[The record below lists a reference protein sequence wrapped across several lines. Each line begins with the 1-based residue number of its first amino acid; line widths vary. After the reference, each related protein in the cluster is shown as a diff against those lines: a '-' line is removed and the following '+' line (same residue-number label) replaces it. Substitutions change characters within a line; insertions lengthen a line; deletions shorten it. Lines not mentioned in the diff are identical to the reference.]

1 MTSSTTVRLYEERPL
16 AADDDGR
23 FRARVVE
30 VAPRDGGARVTL
42 DRTLFYPT
50 GGGQPCDLGA
60 LGRGKVV
67 DVLEEGERIV
77 HDVDGPAPAVGEEV
91 DGAIDVARRR
101 DHMAHHSGQHLLS
114 GVLARRHGI
123 PTVSFHLGREA
134 ATIDVARSSLE
145 PWRMAQVEAEVNAEI
160 RASAPV
166 STRVL
171 RDAEARAAAPGLRKA
186 PIAEALAS
194 PRGLRVVQLGRDPE
208 PLDRDACCGTHVA
221 STGEIGLLV
230 LLGAEKGKKGETRV
244 TFVCGARA
252 VAAVRARLDAL
263 ERASRA
269 TAAGFSELPARVEG
283 LIEDAKSMKKALSAA
298 RGELLRRDGEALAQA
313 AVRAATGAVLTH
325 RLEGGDA
332 GDARTLARAIVDA
345 APRLRCAVVQVVGT
359 DAALVTACGPE
370 AAGDAAKALQA
381 ALAGKGRGGGN
392 AAMAQGAVPDPKQ
405 ADALLAAA
413 AQALA

>member
-1 MTSSTTVRLYEERPL
+1 MSSQTLTPTVRLYEERPL

-67 DVLEEGERIV
+67 DVVEEGERIV
-77 HDVDGPAPAVGEEV
+77 HDVDGPAPAVGDEV

-123 PTVSFHLGREA
+123 PTVSFHLGREV

-160 RASAPV
+160 RAGAPV

-171 RDAEARAAAPGLRKA
+171 RDVEARAAAPGLRKA

-194 PRGLRVVQLGRDPE
+194 PRGLRIVQLGRDPE

-221 STGEIGLLV
+221 TTGEIGLLV

-283 LIEDAKSMKKALSAA
+283 LIEDAKSLKKALSAA
-298 RGELLRRDGEALAQA
+298 RGELLRRDGEALA
-313 AVRAATGAVLTH
+313 RAATGAILTH
-325 RLEGGDA
+325 RLEGGDP

-370 AAGDAAKALQA
+370 AGGDAAKALQA

-392 AAMAQGAVPDPKQ
+392 GAMAQGAVPDQKQ

-413 AQALA
+413 AAALG

>member
-1 MTSSTTVRLYEERPL
+1 MSSSTLRLYEERPL
-16 AADDDGR
+16 AAEDDGR

-30 VAPRDGGARVTL
+30 VAPREGGARVVL
-42 DRTLFYPT
+42 DRTLFYPA

-67 DVLEEGERIV
+67 DVVEEGERIV
-77 HDVDGPAPAVGEEV
+77 HDLEGAPPAVGDEV

-123 PTVSFHLGREA
+123 PTVSFHLGREV

-145 PWRMAQVEAEVNAEI
+145 PWRLAQVEAEVNAEI
-160 RASAPV
+160 RAGAPV
-166 STRVL
+166 TTRVL

-194 PRGLRVVQLGRDPE
+194 PRGLRIVQLGRDPE

-230 LLGAEKGKKGETRV
+230 ILGAEKGKKGETRV

-269 TAAGFSELPARVEG
+269 AGAGFAELPARVEG
-283 LIEDAKSMKKALSAA
+283 LIEDARSLKKALSAA
-298 RGELLRRDGEALAQA
+298 RGELLRRDGEALA
-313 AVRAATGAVLTH
+313 RAATGAVLAH
-325 RLEGGDA
+325 RLEGGDP

-345 APRLRCAVVQVVGT
+345 APRLRCAVVQVAGA
-359 DAALVTACGPE
+359 DAALVTACGAE
-370 AAGDAAKALQA
+370 AGGDAAKALQA
-381 ALAGKGRGGGN
+381 ALAGKGRGGGS
-392 AAMAQGAVPDPKQ
+392 AAMAQGAVPDPKA

-413 AQALA
+413 VQALAS